1 MSLRHLPYE
10 IVFYV
15 AQQLDLEDVYNL
27 SLTCRQFQY
36 LAKEDNIC
44 KAVLEVRFRKLDAH
58 WQIHSYTL
66 VQDSA
71 NDVRRSQRRLRL
83 PKQRRRELRSATRL
97 H

>member
-44 KAVLEVRFRKLDAH
+44 KAVLEVRFNN
-58 WQIHSYTL
+58 STL
-66 VQDSA
+66 IG
-71 NDVRRSQRRLRL
+71 RFTRIRLFKTQL
-83 PKQRRRELRSATRL
+83 TM
-97 H
+97 